1 MKSTWVG
8 VLASIFINPNPQW
21 NYDALP
27 RPVGPYKWHSQFFE
41 LLSFLVYLR
50 CTLNDIDSQ
59 AQVEHHS
66 ITGVWKGFFLGGNK
80 SSVDTCMLISVY
92 GHVFIDYKKTE
103 SFIAAKSLPLA
114 PATIWTTQQGHR
126 PGSSPGSS
134 FSFGVIVGAIVGT
147 MQLRCTWTSVAG
159 VTSDKARRSWGVRNW
174 FVGFLLYD
182 VNLWLRHNT
191 HVEDH
196 LTLVKYLG
204 LEEKPVDIRIFF

>member
-8 VLASIFINPNPQW
+8 ILASIFINPNPQW

-27 RPVGPYKWHSQFFE
+27 RPVGPYKWQSQFFE

-66 ITGVWKGFFLGGNK
+66 ITGDWKGAFFFGGGNK
-80 SSVDTCMLISVY
+80 SSEDTCMLISVY

-103 SFIAAKSLPLA
+103 SFIAAKSFPLA

-126 PGSSPGSS
+126 PGSSPALITPWQQLGS
-134 FSFGVIVGAIVGT
+134 T
-147 MQLRCTWTSVAG
+147 
-159 VTSDKARRSWGVRNW
+159 
-174 FVGFLLYD
+174 
-182 VNLWLRHNT
+182 VNHRTPVKEKWWSQS
-191 HVEDH
+191 DH
-196 LTLVKYLG
+196 LTLREWGWGSSLSRSRFSSFFRCDHLAFWSFYRCNRLND
-204 LEEKPVDIRIFF
+204 LYIFIVTSL